1 MMDDRIARLGHLGVW
16 RAICATPSIAGSVLV
31 LAAGFGWLDE
41 WANLVLAGWLLIAL
55 VLLSRPAERA
65 AVTLAYGYRS
75 LTPAEW
81 TMLAPAARDAMRRC
95 GLPSNTVD
103 FYLRWRARGVNG
115 FAAGGRS
122 VAVSRGLVDALRHRT
137 LSQDQAAAIITHEFG
152 HHASGATRY
161 ALVVDWLSAPWRVVS
176 GVVSALLRA
185 IVRHVPTAR
194 AALLLT
200 PLIAAVAIVQMVQ
213 HHAWLSL
220 ATLVGMFIVAVVQPV
235 CDAAV
240 SRASE
245 RAADRYTVSHGG
257 GHDLARVLHTFPS
270 SAPTGRWRSSHP
282 DPARRIADLT
292 LTPS

>member
-1 MMDDRIARLGHLGVW
+1 MDDRIERLDHLGVW
-16 RAICATPSIAGSVLV
+16 RAMCATPSIAGSVLV

-41 WANLVLAGWLLIAL
+41 WANPVLAGWLLIAL

-65 AVTLAYGYRS
+65 AVTLAYGYRR

-81 TMLAPAARDAMRRC
+81 TVLATAARDAMRRC
-95 GLPSNTVD
+95 GLPPNTVD
-103 FYLRWRARGVNG
+103 FYLRWRVRGVNG
-115 FAAGGRS
+115 FATGGWS
-122 VAVSRGLVDALRHRT
+122 IAVSRGLLDALRHRT
-137 LSQDQAAAIITHEFG
+137 LSQDQAAAIITHEF

-161 ALVVDWLSAPWRVVS
+161 ALVVDWLTAPWRLVS
-176 GVVSALLRA
+176 GVVGALLRA

-194 AALLLT
+194 AALLLA
-200 PLIAAVAIVQMVQ
+200 PLTATVAVVQLVQ

-220 ATLVGMFIVAVVQPV
+220 ATLIGLFVVAVVEPL

-245 RAADRYTVSHGG
+245 RAADRYTMNHGG
-257 GHDLARVLHTFPS
+257 GHDLARLLHTFPS
-270 SAPTGRWRSSHP
+270 STPTGRWRSSHP

-292 LTPS
+292 TAPS

>member
-1 MMDDRIARLGHLGVW
+1 MDDRIERPDHLGVC
-16 RAICATPSIAGSVLV
+16 RAICATPSIVGSVLV

-55 VLLSRPAERA
+55 LLLSRPAERA
-65 AVTLAYGYRS
+65 AVTLAYGYRR
-75 LTPAEW
+75 LTPAEC
-81 TMLAPAARDAMRRC
+81 TLLAPAARDAMRRC

-103 FYLRWRARGVNG
+103 FYLRWRVPGVNG
-115 FAAGGRS
+115 FAAGRWS

-137 LSQDQAAAIITHEFG
+137 LSHEQAAAIVTHELG

-161 ALVVDWLSAPWRVVS
+161 ALVVGWLTAPWRLVS
-176 GVVSALLRA
+176 GVVGALLRA

-194 AALLLT
+194 AALLLA
-200 PLIAAVAIVQMVQ
+200 PLIAAVAVVQLVQ

-220 ATLVGMFIVAVVQPV
+220 ATLVGLFVVAVVQPV

-270 SAPTGRWRSSHP
+270 STPTGRLRSSHP
-282 DPARRIADLT
+282 DPARRMADLT
-292 LTPS
+292 MTPS

>member
-1 MMDDRIARLGHLGVW
+1 M
-16 RAICATPSIAGSVLV
+16 CATPSIAGSALV

-65 AVTLAYGYRS
+65 ALTLAYGYRS

-81 TMLAPAARDAMRRC
+81 TVLAPAARDAMRRC

-103 FYLRWRARGVNG
+103 FYMRWRVFGVNG
-115 FAAGGRS
+115 FAAGRRS

-137 LSQDQAAAIITHEFG
+137 LSQDQAAAILTHEFG
-152 HHASGATRY
+152 HHTSRATRY
-161 ALVVDWLSAPWRVVS
+161 ALVVDWLSTPWRVVS
-176 GVVSALLRA
+176 RMVGALLRA

-200 PLIAAVAIVQMVQ
+200 PVTAAVAVVQIAQ

-220 ATLVGMFIVAVVQPV
+220 ATLVGLFMVVVVQPV

-270 SAPTGRWRSSHP
+270 STPTGRWRSSHP
-282 DPARRIADLT
+282 DPARRMADLT
-292 LTPS
+292 AAPRS